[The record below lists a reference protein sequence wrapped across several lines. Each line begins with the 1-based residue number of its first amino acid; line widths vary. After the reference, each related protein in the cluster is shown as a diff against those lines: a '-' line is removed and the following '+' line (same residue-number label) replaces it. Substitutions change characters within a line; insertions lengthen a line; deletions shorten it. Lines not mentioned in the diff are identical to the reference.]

1 MRGWLFVVIA
11 ASALPRPGL
20 AAQSSAPSNC
30 SFDTAARLRLDTVLI
45 ALASGSRIGNKP
57 ELRNDYLAAAQAILE
72 HYRAPERIWVP
83 LWARLVGDTSLL
95 GRDTTDDAPHGF
107 DGEVRF
113 RLGATGRLATDSI
126 AVETLNDD
134 LAASVAAAIRRAD
147 SAAAFGPPS
156 KKLLKDRG
164 FIRLHFVTPRRSTDR
179 VATLL
184 RVIVPTVRL
193 DTPPSVESRPR
204 IRYPDNLRA
213 RRISGRV
220 VLQFVIGSDGRAVQS
235 TLSIL
240 RGEYRD
246 FIMTAVDAVPEMRF
260 KPARVA
266 DCDLPVLVRVP
277 VEFNIRR

>member
-1 MRGWLFVVIA
+1 MRGWLFIVIA
-11 ASALPRPGL
+11 VVTLHRPGL
-20 AAQSSAPSNC
+20 AAQSSAPSSC
-30 SFDTAARLRLDTVLI
+30 SFDTAAHLRVDTVLI
-45 ALASGSRIGNKP
+45 ALAAGSRIGNKP
-57 ELRNDYLAAAQAILE
+57 ELRNDYLAAAQAIRE

-83 LWARLVGDTSLL
+83 LWARLVGDTGLL
-95 GRDTTDDAPHGF
+95 GRDRTDDAPHGF

-113 RLGATGRLATDSI
+113 RLDSTGRLATDSI

-147 SAAAFGPPS
+147 SAAVFAPPS

-164 FIRLHFVTPRRSTDR
+164 IIRLHFVSPRRSTDR
-179 VATLL
+179 AATLL

-193 DTPPSVESRPR
+193 DKPPSMESRPP

-213 RRISGRV
+213 ARITGRV
-220 VLQFVIGSDGRAVQS
+220 LLQFVIGSDGRPVQS

-240 RGEYRD
+240 RGEYRE
-246 FIMTAVDAVPEMRF
+246 FIIAAVDIVPGMRF
-260 KPARVA
+260 KPGRIA
-266 DCDLPVLVRVP
+266 DCDLPVLVRLP